1 MVGPKAKRP
10 GKGENEKKNIEG
22 KVQKKL
28 DNQKATGFTYVDTSV
43 TPTTTI
49 FQAVMEQAVWQRYE
63 GHNNPF
69 FQEIR
74 LRRRDG
80 EWIQSSDFMNFWTKR
95 KCYRGAVFFF
105 LPKNVFKILFRR
117 TNEKIHPQGMLFH
130 HRLPPFHCSMWRRK
144 RII

>member
-80 EWIQSSDFMNFWTKR
+80 AWIQSSDFMNFWTKR

-105 LPKNVFKILFRR
+105 YQKMFLKFYFAEPMKRSTHRACFFTI
-117 TNEKIHPQGMLFH
+117 GFH
-130 HRLPPFHCSMWRRK
+130 LSTAPCGGVK
-144 RII
+144 E